1 MSDENS
7 KEKLEADLK
16 RFKDKKKKKM
26 TVPTEFLQ
34 EAKSY
39 EDKLVLVKTLTEM
52 EKGRVLLMIK
62 GMLKDAVEERTT
74 FKSKKK

>member
-1 MSDENS
+1 MSDKDP

-16 RFKDKKKKKM
+16 KFKDKKKKKM
-26 TVPTEFLQ
+26 AVPAEFLK

-52 EKGRVLLMIK
+52 EKGRVLLIIR
-62 GMLKDAVEERTT
+62 GMLSDAVKARD
-74 FKSKKK
+74 KK

>member
-1 MSDENS
+1 MSEEY
-7 KEKLEADLK
+7 KKP
-16 RFKDKKKKKM
+16 KKKKKM

-39 EDKLVLVKTLTEM
+39 EDKLILVKTLTEM

-62 GMLKDAVEERTT
+62 GMLADAV
-74 FKSKKK
+74 KSRDKK

>member
-52 EKGRVLLMIK
+52 EKGRVLLIIR
-62 GMLKDAVEERTT
+62 GMLSDAVKARD
-74 FKSKKK
+74 KK

>member
-1 MSDENS
+1 MSDKDP

-16 RFKDKKKKKM
+16 KFKDKKKKKM
-26 TVPTEFLQ
+26 SVPAEFLK

-52 EKGRVLLMIK
+52 EKGRVLLIIR
-62 GMLKDAVEERTT
+62 GMLSDAVKARD
-74 FKSKKK
+74 KK